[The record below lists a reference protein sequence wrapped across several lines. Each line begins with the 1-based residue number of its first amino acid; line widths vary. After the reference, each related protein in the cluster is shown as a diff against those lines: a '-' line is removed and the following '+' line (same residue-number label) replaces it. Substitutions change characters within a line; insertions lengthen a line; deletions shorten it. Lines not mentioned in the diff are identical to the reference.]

1 MPRKTIRAVVVLGA
15 ALTLFTG
22 CLTPFSDHSK
32 DITTEWGKGFE
43 RAHRR
48 FDRYFHNV
56 DWDDPSVEWHDE
68 SYARGPM
75 RTR

>member
-1 MPRKTIRAVVVLGA
+1 MPRKTIRAVLVLCAG
-15 ALTLFTG
+15 LTLFTG
-22 CLTPFSDHSK
+22 CLAFSDHSE
-32 DITTEWGKGFE
+32 DIYSEWNKGAE

-48 FDRYFHNV
+48 FDRYFHNL

-75 RTR
+75 RSR